1 MTTQRLLA
9 ASFIVLALAMIAWD
23 ILMAGR
29 ITNLRRIPRSF
40 QALTGIA
47 GLLLVPALVV
57 AYTSASML
65 YGRAIFLVAWL
76 WPFTASLFVLQT
88 ILALARRLVTPLL
101 GFPLLVYNTIIAV
114 VAIAKFTI
122 ASGGTPPD
130 LALAFN
136 AAQASMLGTF
146 FGAAALWNPLY
157 MQVPLFAPS
166 LPARWGFT
174 RLARVVLAGTAIA
187 LTVLVVIEM
196 PGAFAAINSYQTHQ
210 NDQLQEH
217 PEGDFRVGLKIFPDL
232 RNGPPPLA
240 IRHDFALADTMRVDA
255 LSVVVNPEGARGVP
269 LDSLARAIERERSD
283 STLLIVA
290 LGYPKDGGDQIRA
303 SRQAY
308 TEARIRDID
317 RLARRLRP
325 SYIIPAVDP
334 LEEGD
339 RVLGDQTPAYWIE
352 YLTRAAAAAHYV
364 NPNIK
369 VGVSMSSYGT
379 RDSILYAWAARP
391 GTPINTVGFSLFA
404 GFDGARSLDTE
415 MRVAQ
420 RWMRQFPKPK
430 EHWVFAAG
438 GYPLLHGELNQQRAI
453 WGVLAWATAE
463 QPIKGFVVYEAG
475 DYNTVRGLRAPSG
488 RLRAATARI
497 LKADSALKSSAV
509 AGVGVSSA
517 PVPVPPAG
525 TAR

>member
-1 MTTQRLLA
+1 MTTQSLLA
-9 ASFIVLALAMIAWD
+9 ASFLALAVAMIAWD

-29 ITNLRRIPRSF
+29 ITHLRRIPRSF

-47 GLLLVPALVV
+47 GLLILPALVV

-76 WPFTASLFVLQT
+76 WPFTACLFVLQT
-88 ILALARRLVTPLL
+88 VFALARRLVTPLL

-114 VAIAKFTI
+114 VAVAKFTI

-130 LALAFN
+130 WALAFN

-174 RLARVVLAGTAIA
+174 RFVRVILAGAAIA
-187 LTVLVVIEM
+187 LTALVVIEL
-196 PGAFAAINSYQTHQ
+196 PGAYAGINSYQVHAR
-210 NDQLQEH
+210 DQLQEH
-217 PEGDFRVGLKIFPDL
+217 PEGDFRLGLKIFPDL
-232 RNGPPPLA
+232 RAGPPPLA
-240 IRHDFALADTMRVDA
+240 IRHDFNLADTMRVDA
-255 LSVVVNPEGARGVP
+255 LSVVVHPEGARGVP
-269 LDSLARAIERERSD
+269 LDSLARSIERRRSD

-290 LGYPKDGGDQIRA
+290 LGYPKDGGAQIRQ
-303 SRQAY
+303 SREAY
-308 TEARIRDID
+308 TQARVRDID

-325 SYIIPAVDP
+325 NYIIPAVDP

-339 RVLGDQTPAYWIE
+339 RVLGNQTPEYWIG
-352 YLTRAAAAAHYV
+352 YLTRAAQIAHYV
-364 NPNIK
+364 NPNIR
-369 VGVSMSSYGT
+369 VGVSMSSYGA

-404 GFDGARSLDTE
+404 GFDGSRSLDTH

-438 GYPLLHGELNQQRAI
+438 GYPLLHGETNHERAI
-453 WGVLAWATAE
+453 WGILAWATSE
-463 QPIKGFVVYEAG
+463 QPIKGVVVYEAG

-488 RLRAATARI
+488 RLRAATTQI
-497 LKADSALKSSAV
+497 LKADSLLKSSVAAGAV
-509 AGVGVSSA
+509 
-517 PVPVPPAG
+517 P
-525 TAR
+525 

>member
-1 MTTQRLLA
+1 MTTQSLLA
-9 ASFIVLALAMIAWD
+9 ASFLALAVAMIAWD

-29 ITNLRRIPRSF
+29 ITHLRRIPRSF

-47 GLLLVPALVV
+47 GLLILPALVV

-76 WPFTASLFVLQT
+76 WPFTACLFVLQT
-88 ILALARRLVTPLL
+88 VLALGRRLVTPLL

-114 VAIAKFTI
+114 VAVAKFTI

-174 RLARVVLAGTAIA
+174 RAVRVVLAGAAIA
-187 LTVLVVIEM
+187 LTALVVIEM
-196 PGAFAAINSYQTHQ
+196 PGAFAAINSYQTHR
-210 NDQLQEH
+210 DDKPQEH
-217 PEGDFRVGLKIFPDL
+217 PEGDFRLGLKIFPDL
-232 RNGPPPLA
+232 RSGPPPLA
-240 IRHDFALADTMRVDA
+240 IRHDLNLADTMRVDA
-255 LSVVVNPEGARGVP
+255 LSVVVHPEGARGVP
-269 LDSLARAIERERSD
+269 LDSLARSIERRRSD

-290 LGYPKDGGDQIRA
+290 LGYPKDGGEQIRQ
-303 SRQAY
+303 SREAY
-308 TEARIRDID
+308 TQARVRDID

-325 SYIIPAVDP
+325 NYIIPAVDP

-339 RVLGDQTPAYWIE
+339 RVLGDQTPEYWIG
-352 YLTRAAAAAHYV
+352 YLARAAQIAHYV

-369 VGVSMSSYGT
+369 VAVAMSSYGT
-379 RDSILYAWAARP
+379 RDSILYVWAARP
-391 GTPINTVGFSLFA
+391 GTPINAVGFSLYA
-404 GFDGARSLDTE
+404 GFDGVRSLDTH

-438 GYPLLHGELNQQRAI
+438 GYPLLHGEINQRHAI
-453 WGVLAWATAE
+453 WGVFAWATTE
-463 QPIKGFVVYEAG
+463 QPIKGLVFYEAG

-488 RLRAATARI
+488 RLRAATAKI
-497 LKADSALKSSAV
+497 LQADSLLQSSVVKGAI
-509 AGVGVSSA
+509 
-517 PVPVPPAG
+517 P
-525 TAR
+525 